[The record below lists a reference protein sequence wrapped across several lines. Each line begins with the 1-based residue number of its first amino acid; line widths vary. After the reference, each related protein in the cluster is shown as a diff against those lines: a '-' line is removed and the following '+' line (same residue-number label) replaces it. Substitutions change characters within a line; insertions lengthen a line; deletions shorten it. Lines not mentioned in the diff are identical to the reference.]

1 MADRTILAM
10 QTTDKVIRSVRARGQ
25 VRTTQREKK
34 LAWWVGTT
42 INNWLLTTKC
52 YFALTFQ
59 IAVINNV

>member
-1 MADRTILAM
+1 MADQTILAM

-34 LAWWVGTT
+34 LAWFTT

-52 YFALTFQ
+52 CFALTFQ